1 MRTEDFD
8 FEFDESLIAQHPE
21 EKRENSRLMVVN
33 KESGEIEHKH
43 FYDII
48 DYLNKGDVLVLNN
61 TKVIPAR
68 LYGHRK
74 DKDEK
79 VEVLLLENIEE
90 NKWKALVRPGK
101 KMKIGQILY
110 FSDEFYCKVI
120 GITET
125 GERII
130 DLFYEG
136 ILEEVLLKYG
146 NMPIPPYITEEL
158 KDNSDY
164 QTVYAKY
171 NGSAAAPT
179 AGLHFSK
186 ELLKK
191 IKEKGVE
198 IAYIT
203 LHVGLG
209 TFRPVSVDNIEEH
222 IMHEEKYIINE
233 EASDIISRAM
243 KEGRNIVACGTTSIR
258 TLESCYKKYG
268 EIRPVHDSTDIF
280 IYPGFEFK
288 VVDKLITNFHL
299 PKSTLMMLVS
309 AFSTRE
315 IIMNAYS
322 EAVKERYRFFSF
334 GDAMFLR

>member
-1 MRTEDFD
+1 
-8 FEFDESLIAQHPE
+8 
-21 EKRENSRLMVVN
+21 
-33 KESGEIEHKH
+33 
-43 FYDII
+43 
-48 DYLNKGDVLVLNN
+48 
-61 TKVIPAR
+61 
-68 LYGHRK
+68 
-74 DKDEK
+74 
-79 VEVLLLENIEE
+79 
-90 NKWKALVRPGK
+90 
-101 KMKIGQILY
+101 MKIGQILY